1 MVYDSCY
8 RPEIRNQRRSI
19 YCNFLKIT
27 FKSVKTRKSLKNN
40 NSTPRKISLGKW
52 QFKYVPIYKQMLYI
66 CIRTSNKK
74 YYCIQILFDCIRF
87 SKTISTKY
95 SFLKF
100 HWRII
105 IFFFACSI
113 CTDIVGRVGVL
124 IFKYKKAIPK
134 ILA

>member
-27 FKSVKTRKSLKNN
+27 FKSVKTRKSFKNN

-52 QFKYVPIYKQMLYI
+52 QFKYVPIYKQMLCI
-66 CIRTSNKK
+66 CIRPLNKK
-74 YYCIQILFDCIRF
+74 HYCIQILFICTFIISILDCIRF
-87 SKTISTKY
+87 SKTISKKY

-113 CTDIVGRVGVL
+113 CSDIVGRVGVL
-124 IFKYKKAIPK
+124 IFK
-134 ILA
+134 